1 MINGLLFALIVAILV
16 YILFKYFS
24 IWLGCTASIVYIL
37 SIICIPIL
45 SFLILSVGFVGLIKV
60 IIDVFV

>member
-16 YILFKYFS
+16 YILLRYFGV
-24 IWLGCTASIVYIL
+24 WFGCATAIVYVL
-37 SIICIPIL
+37 AIICIPIL
-45 SFLILSVGFVGLIKV
+45 VFLILSVGFVGLLQA